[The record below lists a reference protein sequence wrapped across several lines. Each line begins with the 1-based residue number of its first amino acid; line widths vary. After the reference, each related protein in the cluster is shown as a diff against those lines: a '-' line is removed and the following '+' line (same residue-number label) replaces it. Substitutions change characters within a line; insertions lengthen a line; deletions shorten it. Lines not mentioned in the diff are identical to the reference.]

1 MKGIKFRASATNLL
15 KMRLFMLKNLP
26 LGFFVGLR
34 VVQID
39 NKGAQVSVPFKYL
52 NKNPFQS
59 IYFAVLSMAAELS
72 TGILA
77 MAAVYEASVP
87 VSMLVFDMN
96 AQFTKKA
103 TNKIVFKCEQGEE
116 ISKAVEASVADG
128 EGRTVTVKSVGS
140 DKNGVQVA
148 EFNFTWTF
156 KPKKK

>member
-1 MKGIKFRASATNLL
+1 MKGNKFRKSATNAF
-15 KMRLFMLKNLP
+15 KMRLFMLRNLP
-26 LGFFVGLR
+26 LGFFVGMR

-39 NKGAQVSVPFKYL
+39 KQGAQVSIPFKYL

-72 TGILA
+72 TGLLA
-77 MAAVYEASVP
+77 IAAVYDASVP

-96 AQFTKKA
+96 AKFTKKA
-103 TNKIVFKCEQGEE
+103 TGRIVFKCEQGDE

-128 EGRTVTVKSVGS
+128 EGKTVSVKSVGR
-140 DKNGVQVA
+140 DKDGIQVA

-156 KPKKK
+156 KPKSI